1 LNNTSGIR
9 FFLISNM
16 MIIILLLSASCKI
29 GQISKD
35 FKSIKKDAQQI
46 SKDIKTVRGAFTP
59 VDTAMMEAMS
69 GVLTKL
75 SDTISENQMD
85 SIAARIN
92 RILVKYLN
100 DSFKNLDPGPMGQH
114 LAQGAMQPILDPVT
128 EQRLQEMIHSVSQK
142 ASDDL
147 TAAMRNMMNE
157 LGSAQSKA
165 KLNGLLLSLFSHT
178 NSDSLSG
185 FINRSIANVDF
196 EVIGHRIAEE
206 LLEGKVKPQVDSI
219 SRMAV
224 RSIFEEIQK
233 DKNAK
238 GFFSDIRN
246 LLILGIGML
255 GLVMA
260 ILFWI
265 NRKKAMD
272 MNKMFIH
279 AIEDMEGKHAIRAK
293 KAVENQA
300 RLRGL
305 LPNVDKM
312 MLKETMKSL
321 SDADTSV
328 KKDPDP
334 PATP

>member
-1 LNNTSGIR
+1 
-9 FFLISNM
+9 M
-16 MIIILLLSASCKI
+16 ILLLTVSCKI
-29 GQISKD
+29 GQVSKD
-35 FKSIKKDAQQI
+35 FKDIKKEASQI
-46 SKDIKTVRGAFTP
+46 SKDIKFIRRSYTP
-59 VDTAMMEAMS
+59 VDSAMMAGMS
-69 GVLTKL
+69 GILTKL

-92 RILVKYLN
+92 RILVRYLN

-114 LAQGAMQPILDPVT
+114 LAQGAMQPILDPAT
-128 EQRLQEMIHSVSQK
+128 EQRLQEMIHSVSLK
-142 ASDDL
+142 ASEDL

-165 KLNGLLLSLFSHT
+165 KLNGLLLSMFTNS
-178 NSDSLSG
+178 NSDSMSH

-196 EVIGHRIAEE
+196 EEIGHRLATE

-233 DKNAK
+233 DKNAR
-238 GFFSDIRN
+238 GVFSDIRN
-246 LLILGIGML
+246 ILILGIGLL

-260 ILFWI
+260 FLFWI

-279 AIEDMEGKHAIRAK
+279 ALEDMEGKHAIHAK
-293 KAVENQA
+293 KAVEVQA
-300 RLRGL
+300 RARGL
-305 LPNVDKM
+305 LDNVEKM
-312 MLKETMKSL
+312 VKKETLKSL
-321 SDADTSV
+321 KDTAGD
-328 KKDPDP
+328 KDGDP
-334 PATP
+334 FTPA